1 MEKIITITIEDSP
14 TTDLAIKATATRVGT
29 QYDHVAYALHFERP
43 EGYEGDELKL
53 IFNGDFAPVSLGTD
67 NDYPLPD
74 ALTQKTTI
82 ELQISLTRD
91 GQITHSNSLTFKLK
105 ASIPAGKTLIAP
117 LPKMDALLAES
128 LTTAN
133 PVGNSL
139 VFKNLAGTV
148 RAEVDMSQFFGDG
161 GGGSG
166 KIILTTLSPDDP
178 EFPTAEG
185 YITLTLAG
193 QPANGGP
200 PGADGGVGAPGLDGA
215 DAPVPTPRVQSVTVV
230 GPGQDPKVTITKLV
244 DPLNAQN
251 VYFDFGFILPQPIVE
266 GGGSGSGLPENV
278 VVATTEAS
286 LRNWC
291 QVPGSYIIIPGEIV
305 LTDDFGI
312 VSGVTL
318 DGIGSG
324 YINGSDGMMF
334 GAYGADNVTL
344 KNIKIVTYDC
354 NFAGRNVLVDNCRIK
369 TQNGIW
375 FYGGGYHQDASY
387 MVRNNVFDDIVFVN
401 IENGSGGII
410 ATGCV
415 LSYTFN
421 VDSSHDGILLV
432 NNIEGANL
440 APWGFGQ

>member
-1 MEKIITITIEDSP
+1 MAVIPGTNLSAPIVP
-14 TTDLAIKATATRVGT
+14 QTTDDNFPTHFAELGKGGKMEVADTTARNAIPAERRTIGMFVTTQNDGKTYTLAGGIANTNWGEFVGT
-29 QYDHVAYALHFERP
+29 PGADGKSPYIGA
-43 EGYEGDELKL
+43 
-53 IFNGDFAPVSLGTD
+53 NGNWYTWNGT
-67 NDYPLPD
+67 
-74 ALTQKTTI
+74 A
-82 ELQISLTRD
+82 
-91 GQITHSNSLTFKLK
+91 F
-105 ASIPAGKTLIAP
+105 
-117 LPKMDALLAES
+117 
-128 LTTAN
+128 
-133 PVGNSL
+133 
-139 VFKNLAGTV
+139 
-148 RAEVDMSQFFGDG
+148 VDTGLNASQF
-161 GGGSG
+161 
-166 KIILTTLSPDDP
+166 ILANIDPDDP
-178 EFPTAEG
+178 AFPTEVGKFTA
-185 YITLTLAG
+185 TTKG
-193 QPANGGP
+193 QAPVGGP
-200 PGADGGVGAPGLDGA
+200 PGADGGVGAPGLDGD

-230 GPGQDPKVTITKLV
+230 GPGQDPKVTITKFV

-278 VVATTEAS
+278 VVTTTEAS

-334 GAYGADNVTL
+334 GAYDADNVTL